1 MGLFSVAKSPYE
13 KQLSQLI
20 QKSFGFK
27 PRKLA
32 LYKQALRHKSAAR
45 EIRDGLKDSNERLEF
60 LGDAILDAVVAHY
73 LFQAYPFKDEGFL
86 TKLRSKIVSRSQL
99 NRLAKELKIDD
110 LLEMNLNGSV
120 RHKSLNGNALE
131 ALIGAIYLE
140 RGFKYTE
147 RILVDQMLKKH
158 VDIAELEKTET
169 NYKSKLLEWAQKER
183 KKVVFK
189 VTDEKDM
196 GYQKVYSVIV
206 MINGE
211 PNASGTGTSKKEAEQ
226 AAAHTTW
233 KRMFRTKASSEN

>member
-1 MGLFSVAKSPYE
+1 MGLFSTATTPYE
-13 KQLSQLI
+13 KELSRLI
-20 QKSFGFK
+20 KSSFGFK
-27 PRKLA
+27 PKKIS

-73 LFQAYPFKDEGFL
+73 LFQTYPFKDEGFL

-99 NRLAKELKIDD
+99 NRLAKELKINS

-120 RHKSLNGNALE
+120 KHKSLDGNALE
-131 ALIGAIYLE
+131 AIIGAIYMDK
-140 RGFKYTE
+140 GFRTTQKIIIE
-147 RILVDQMLKKH
+147 RILKVH
-158 VDIAELEKTET
+158 VNIGELEKTET

-196 GYQKVYSVIV
+196 GYQKIYSVKVIV
-206 MINGE
+206 GGE
-211 PNASGTGTSKKEAEQ
+211 PMGSGTGTSKKEAEQ
-226 AAAHTTW
+226 AAANTTW
-233 KRMFRTKASSEN
+233 KRMFRK